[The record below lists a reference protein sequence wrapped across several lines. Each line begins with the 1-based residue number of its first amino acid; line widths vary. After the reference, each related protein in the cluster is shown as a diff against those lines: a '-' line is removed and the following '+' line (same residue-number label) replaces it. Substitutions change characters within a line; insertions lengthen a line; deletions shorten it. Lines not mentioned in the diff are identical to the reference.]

1 MKAQHFVINFQIKP
15 LFKQELCFDIQQ
27 WDILLEMFLG
37 TVYLLQKYRKCYPWF
52 LGTCITNPR
61 SWSFFSCGCK
71 NRFEKSDTCRCD
83 YSYFPALKMCISH
96 TFSASA
102 RPLDLKKDKLCVLWH
117 ALITRTKKR
126 KLHDAIYNLYL
137 RSAIVTRERTLACG

>member
-1 MKAQHFVINFQIKP
+1 MKAQHFVINFKIKS
-15 LFKQELCFDIQQ
+15 LFKQELCFDIEQ

-37 TVYLLQKYRKCYPWF
+37 TRYLLQKYRKCYPWF

-61 SWSFFSCGCK
+61 SWSFFSCGFK

-102 RPLDLKKDKLCVLWH
+102 RPLDLKKDKMCFLWH
-117 ALITRTKKR
+117 TLITLTEKR
-126 KLHDAIYNLYL
+126 KLHDAIYNPFL
-137 RSAIVTRERTLACG
+137 SAAIVTREWTLACG